1 MRTFTFT
8 KGQIKKIAAIA
19 LALTAAAAVGITAAI
34 TSVGI
39 KAQQRLV
46 PIYRVDRND
55 NKIAVTFDVAW
66 ENSNTAE
73 LLSIL
78 DEYDAKATF
87 FVTGDFCDRHPED
100 VEQFYKAGHEIGNH
114 SDAHPHPTQIGVN
127 ELINDTRECS
137 RKIKML
143 TGVEPAVYRAP
154 YGEYSDNML
163 TTIDGMGLKTVQW
176 DADSIDWDN
185 ATVEEIQRRILKNA
199 KSGSILLF
207 HNDLENTTKALPM
220 ILQQLK
226 NSGYKF
232 VTVSDLIYHDNYTI
246 DANGVQKSEKASL
259 ISDDEIE
266 AVLSHYSEQIS
277 ALGISD
283 EELELA
289 VSAIKSG
296 DLSKIPERLRPFAQQ
311 VMNAIDDNSQTDN
324 SSDNSEKSDK
334 ENNGDNNSD
343 SEPVKK

>member
-1 MRTFTFT
+1 MRAVTFT
-8 KGQIKKIAAIA
+8 KGQIKRLAVIAAA
-19 LALTAAAAVGITAAI
+19 VVATAAVGITVAVN
-34 TSVGI
+34 SVGT

-46 PIYRVDRND
+46 PIYSVDRND

-100 VEQFYKAGHEIGNH
+100 VELFYTAGHEIGNH
-114 SDAHPHPTQIGVN
+114 SDAHPHVAQIGVN
-127 ELINDTRECS
+127 DLINDTRECT

-143 TGVEPAVYRAP
+143 TGEDPVLYRAP

-163 TTIDGMGLKTVQW
+163 TTIDGMGLKTIQW
-176 DADSIDWDN
+176 DADSIDWDG
-185 ATVEEIQRRILKNA
+185 ASVEDIEKRIIKNT

-207 HNDLENTTKALPM
+207 HNDLENTTMALPV
-220 ILQQLK
+220 ILKQLK
-226 NSGYKF
+226 QSGYEF
-232 VTVSDLIYHDNYTI
+232 VTVSELIYQDNYTI
-246 DANGVQKSEKASL
+246 DQNGVQKATKAS
-259 ISDDEIE
+259 IFEDEKIE
-266 AVLSHYSEQIS
+266 AVIAQYSNQIE
-277 ALGISD
+277 AAGITD
-283 EELELA
+283 EEIAQA

-311 VMNAIDDNSQTDN
+311 VINNLDNVEINPD
-324 SSDNSEKSDK
+324 SS
-334 ENNGDNNSD
+334 GDNNSD
-343 SEPVKK
+343 NSEPVKK